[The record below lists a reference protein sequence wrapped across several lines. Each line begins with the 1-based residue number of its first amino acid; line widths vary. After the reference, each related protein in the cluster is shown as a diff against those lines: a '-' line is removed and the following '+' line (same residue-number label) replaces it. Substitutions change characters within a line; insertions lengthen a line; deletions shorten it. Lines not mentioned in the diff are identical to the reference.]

1 MINDYP
7 PTRNDCRGIIVA
19 CMSIRELFPLDGCGW
34 LRREV
39 VAYAVHVRN
48 LCKDTVGDL
57 EEDRPV
63 DLLDR
68 GCHRIDCVHGADDYR
83 PVI

>member
-19 CMSIRELFPLDGCGW
+19 CMCIRELLPLDGCGW

-48 LCKDTVGDL
+48 LCEDTVGDP
-57 EEDRPV
+57 EEHRPLDLLDACCHRVDGVDGADDDRPV
-63 DLLDR
+63 
-68 GCHRIDCVHGADDYR
+68 I
-83 PVI
+83 